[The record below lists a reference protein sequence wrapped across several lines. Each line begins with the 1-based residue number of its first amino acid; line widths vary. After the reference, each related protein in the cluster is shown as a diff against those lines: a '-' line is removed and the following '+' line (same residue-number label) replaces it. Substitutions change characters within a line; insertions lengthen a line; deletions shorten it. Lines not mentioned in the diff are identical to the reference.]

1 MVKSK
6 DCDTVE
12 GSVASKML
20 AILAEKKM
28 RRNIFSDFAY
38 MDER

>member
-6 DCDTVE
+6 DCDTLDSE
-12 GSVASKML
+12 TASKML
-20 AILAEKKM
+20 EVFANKKSK
-28 RRNIFSDFAY
+28 RNIFMDFAY